1 MSSSPGADSVT
12 TLAEA
17 AADPVPTGGLES
29 KPHVVAVCGTRSIP
43 RKLSWIV
50 QLPRHVTVIILE
62 AAEKRRIA

>member
-17 AADPVPTGGLES
+17 TADPVLTGGLES

-50 QLPRHVTVIILE
+50 QLPRRVTVFILDS
-62 AAEKRRIA
+62 AERRRMA

>member
-17 AADPVPTGGLES
+17 AADPVLTGGLEP

-43 RKLSWIV
+43 
-50 QLPRHVTVIILE
+50 
-62 AAEKRRIA
+62 